1 MRHRGDTRG
10 ARRFEPD
17 SYPAAVDVRT
27 VNDEAGGPP
36 GPPASKLRALLVVS
50 VPFLAESTRAA
61 TAYRLFRCPYRLRRL
76 ARVCAKPEPRGR
88 AQDDWMSQA
97 VALSAN
103 DMRISVPP

>member
-17 SYPAAVDVRT
+17 SCPAAVDVRT

-50 VPFLAESTRAA
+50 VPFLAKSTRAA
-61 TAYRLFRCPYRLRRL
+61 SAYRLFRCPYRPRRL
-76 ARVCAKPEPRGR
+76 ARVCGKREPSGR
-88 AQDDWMSQA
+88 ALDTWTSQA
-97 VALSAN
+97 VASSAN
-103 DMRISVPP
+103 DM